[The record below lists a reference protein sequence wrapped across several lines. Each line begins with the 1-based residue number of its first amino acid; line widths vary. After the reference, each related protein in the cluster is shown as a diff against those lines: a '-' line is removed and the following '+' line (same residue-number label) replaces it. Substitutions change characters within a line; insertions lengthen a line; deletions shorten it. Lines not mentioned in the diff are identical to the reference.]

1 MCNLTT
7 LPPLHISTT
16 LLDILLTPLNSDKS
30 NKLCSQQSLLLIS
43 FHISVLIDSTG
54 PVLLMTFGSIM
65 LKFSGKIGINV
76 HLDCSSRLPSVLM
89 VAESCVAND
98 SSIIWEHRRDFG
110 PESVI

>member
-1 MCNLTT
+1 
-7 LPPLHISTT
+7 
-16 LLDILLTPLNSDKS
+16 
-30 NKLCSQQSLLLIS
+30 
-43 FHISVLIDSTG
+43 
-54 PVLLMTFGSIM
+54 M

-98 SSIIWEHRRDFG
+98 SSIIWEHRRYFG